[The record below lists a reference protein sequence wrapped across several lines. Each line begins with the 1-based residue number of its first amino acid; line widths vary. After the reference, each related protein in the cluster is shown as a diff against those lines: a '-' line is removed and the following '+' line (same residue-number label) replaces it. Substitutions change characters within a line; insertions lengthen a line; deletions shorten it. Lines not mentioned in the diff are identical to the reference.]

1 MVKKH
6 VPSILTRLLKNREES
21 RYARMISV
29 AMVLLLILGVRLFYM
44 QVIEGNYYKEEADGN
59 RIRHLP
65 LQATRGVMYDRNG
78 VILAGSRSAYSVIMP
93 VDRKKNTLSDEALQK
108 LSALLKVPT
117 SDLKKKIE
125 DNKLAFGAIYLAN
138 DVGIDVATQIEEQKD
153 EFPGIEIEVNP
164 LRVYPFGNA
173 GAQVLGY
180 VGEAGPDDRDAEG
193 NPYTTSTLIGRSGL
207 ERQYNQYLEGKNGS
221 KTVEVNASGQPVRYV
236 GGTPAISGNSV
247 RLTLDANLQKAAE
260 EAMETQVNTLANG
273 GVLHT
278 GASVV
283 AVDPNSG
290 DVLAMASW
298 TSYDPNRFSK
308 GISSKDWN
316 DIVNNKNHP
325 MQNRTISSMYPPGSL
340 FKVIT
345 GATALEAKAMTPEER
360 IFDSGKHWLVDKRNA
375 QGEAFGWINFYEA
388 LEKSDNVYFYEM
400 GRRIGIDKLSHMAEE
415 FGLGKPTGIDL
426 AGEADGNVASEA
438 YKKKVF
444 NQDWY
449 LGETM
454 DAAIGQSFTLTTP
467 IQMAMVYAS
476 LANGGFRY
484 QPYLV
489 SRVDNLDGTPQKI
502 FAPNKLG
509 ALPVS
514 KSTLDDIH
522 TGLRM
527 VMSHN
532 GTGGQLFEHYPISIA
547 GKSGTAETNGLDNG
561 WFVAY
566 APFDK
571 PEIVV
576 LCMFEHS
583 GFGSDSAA
591 PVVKKMM
598 DAYFHVGDYA
608 PGKHKDKADGKTS
621 KGGNP

>member
-6 VPSILTRLLKNREES
+6 VPSILTKLLKNKEES
-21 RYARMISV
+21 RYGRMIYG
-29 AMVLLLILGVRLFYM
+29 AMILLLILSARLFYM
-44 QVIEGNYYKEEADGN
+44 QVVEGNYYKEEADGN

-65 LQATRGVMYDRNG
+65 MQATRGVMYDRNG
-78 VILAGSRSAYSVIMP
+78 VIMAGSRSAYSVIMP
-93 VDRKKNTLSDEALQK
+93 VDRKGNTLGEEELHR
-108 LSALLKVPT
+108 LSLLLKVPT

-138 DVGIDVATQIEEQKD
+138 DVGIDVATQIEERKD
-153 EFPGIEIEVNP
+153 DFPGIEIEVNP

-180 VGEAGPDDRDAEG
+180 VGEAGPDDTDAEG
-193 NPYTTSTLIGRSGL
+193 NPYTTATLIGRAGL
-207 ERQYNQYLEGKNGS
+207 ERKYNQYLEGKNGS

-236 GGTPAISGNSV
+236 GGTPAVSGNSV
-247 RLTLDANLQKAAE
+247 RLTLDSNLQKAAE
-260 EAMETQVNTLANG
+260 EAMESQVRTLLAS
-273 GVLHT
+273 GVMPT

-290 DVLAMASW
+290 AILAMASW
-298 TSYDPNRFSK
+298 PSYDPNRFSK

-316 DIVNNKNHP
+316 EIINNKNHP

-345 GATALEAKAMTPEER
+345 GAAALEAKAMTPDER
-360 IFDSGKHWLVDKRNA
+360 IFDNGKHWLVDKRNA

-388 LEKSDNVYFYEM
+388 IEKSDNVYFYEM

-426 AGEADGNVASEA
+426 DGEADGNVASEA

-444 NQDWY
+444 EQDWY

-454 DAAIGQSFTLTTP
+454 DAAIGQSYNLTTP
-467 IQMAMVYAS
+467 LQMAMVYAS

-502 FAPNKLG
+502 FSPNKLG

-514 KSTLDDIH
+514 KSTLDDIY

-527 VMSHN
+527 VMSKD
-532 GTGGQLFEHYPISIA
+532 GTGGQIFDKYPISIA

-571 PEIVV
+571 PEVVV

-591 PVVKKMM
+591 PVVKQVM
-598 DAYFHVGDYA
+598 DAYFHLGDFSPSKLKEA
-608 PGKHKDKADGKTS
+608 EAKKDK

>member
-6 VPSILTRLLKNREES
+6 VPSILTKLLKNKEES
-21 RYARMISV
+21 RYGRMIYG
-29 AMVLLLILGVRLFYM
+29 ALILLLILSARLFYM
-44 QVIEGNYYKEEADGN
+44 QVVEGNYYKEEADGN

-65 LQATRGVMYDRNG
+65 MQATRGVMYDRNG
-78 VILAGSRSAYSVIMP
+78 VIMAGSRSAYSVIMP
-93 VDRKKNTLSDEALQK
+93 VDRKGNTLGEEELSR
-108 LSALLKVPT
+108 LSALLKVQT

-138 DVGIDVATQIEEQKD
+138 DVGIDVATQIEERKD
-153 EFPGIEIEVNP
+153 DFPGIEIEVNP

-180 VGEAGPDDRDAEG
+180 VGEAGPDDKDAEG
-193 NPYTTSTLIGRSGL
+193 NPYTTATLIGRAGL
-207 ERQYNQYLEGKNGS
+207 ERKYNQYLEGKNGF

-236 GGTPAISGNSV
+236 GGTPAVSGNSV

-260 EAMETQVNTLANG
+260 DAMESQVRTLLAS
-273 GVLHT
+273 GVMPT

-290 DVLAMASW
+290 AILAMASW
-298 TSYDPNRFSK
+298 PSYDPNRFSK

-316 DIVNNKNHP
+316 EIINNKNHP

-345 GATALEAKAMTPEER
+345 GAAALEAKAMTPEER

-415 FGLGKPTGIDL
+415 FGLGKTTGIDL
-426 AGEADGNVASEA
+426 DGEAEGNVASEA

-444 NQDWY
+444 EQDWY

-454 DAAIGQSFTLTTP
+454 DAAIGQSYNLTTP
-467 IQMAMVYAS
+467 LQMAMVYAS

-502 FAPNKLG
+502 FSPNKLG

-514 KSTLDDIH
+514 KSTLDDIY

-527 VMSHN
+527 VMSKD
-532 GTGGQLFEHYPISIA
+532 GTGGQIFDKYPISIA

-571 PEIVV
+571 PEVVV

-591 PVVKKMM
+591 PVVKQVM
-598 DAYFHVGDYA
+598 DAYFRLGDFSPIKLKEA
-608 PGKHKDKADGKTS
+608 EAKKDK

>member
-1 MVKKH
+1 MVNKD
-6 VPSILTRLLKNREES
+6 VPSILTRLLKNKEES
-21 RYARMISV
+21 RYARMIS
-29 AMVLLLILGVRLFYM
+29 AAIVLLLILGARLFYM
-44 QVIEGNYYKEEADGN
+44 QVIEGSYYKEEADGN

-65 LQATRGVMYDRNG
+65 MQATRGVMYDRNG
-78 VILAGSRSAYSVIMP
+78 IIMAGSRSAYSVIMP
-93 VDRKKNTLSDEALQK
+93 VDRKGNTLSDEALNR

-117 SDLKKKIE
+117 ADIKKKIE

-138 DVGIDVATQIEEQKD
+138 DVGIDVATQIEEKKD

-164 LRVYPFGNA
+164 LRVYPYSNA

-180 VGEAGPDDRDAEG
+180 VGEAGPDDKDAEG
-193 NPYTTSTLIGRSGL
+193 NPYTTATLIGRAGL

-236 GGTPAISGNSV
+236 GGSPAISGNSV

-260 EAMETQVNTLANG
+260 DAMEAQVNVLAHS
-273 GVLHT
+273 GVMPT
-278 GASVV
+278 GAS
-283 AVDPNSG
+283 AIAIDPNSG
-290 DVLAMASW
+290 AILAMASW
-298 TSYDPNRFSK
+298 PSYDPNRFSK

-316 DIVNNKNHP
+316 EIVNNKNHP
-325 MQNRTISSMYPPGSL
+325 MQNRTIASSYPPGSL

-345 GATALEAKAMTPEER
+345 GATALEAKAVTPEER
-360 IFDSGKHWLVDKRNA
+360 IFDSGKHWIVDKRNA

-388 LEKSDNVYFYEM
+388 LAKSDNVYFYEL
-400 GRRIGIDKLSHMAEE
+400 GRRVGIDKISHMAEE

-426 AGEADGNVASEA
+426 EGEADGNVASEA

-444 NQDWY
+444 KQDWY

-454 DAAIGQSFTLTTP
+454 DAAIGQSFNLTTP
-467 IQMAMVYAS
+467 IQMAMVYSAI
-476 LANGGFRY
+476 ANGGFKY

-489 SRVDNLDGTPQKI
+489 SRIDNLDGTPQKI
-502 FAPNKLG
+502 FSPTKLG
-509 ALPVS
+509 TLPIS
-514 KSTLDDIH
+514 QSTLDTIH

-527 VMSHN
+527 VMSKE

-571 PEIVV
+571 PEVVV

-591 PVVKKMM
+591 PVVKKIM
-598 DAYFHVGDYA
+598 DAYFHLGDYA
-608 PGKHKDKADGKTS
+608 PGKQKDNQDKEK
-621 KGGNP
+621 KGGKE